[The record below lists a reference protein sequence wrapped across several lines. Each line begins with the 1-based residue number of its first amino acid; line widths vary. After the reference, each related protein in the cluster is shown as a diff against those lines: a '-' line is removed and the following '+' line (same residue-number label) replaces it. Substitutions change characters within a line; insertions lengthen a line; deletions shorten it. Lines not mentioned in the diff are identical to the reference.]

1 MIFQNFYKAQPQ
13 NMKNFVIT
21 LLALFSISS
30 VAFEEFL
37 ITDIRIVGLQ
47 RVSIG
52 SIFTAI
58 PVSVGDKMDQGKVSE
73 ITRAL
78 FSTAQFNDIQI
89 AKDGSTLIISV
100 LERPSISKIELEGN
114 KALKSEDLLKGLEGA
129 GIAEGQVYKRST
141 LNGMKSELVRQY
153 ASQGRYGAGV
163 EIETTDM
170 PRNTLDLKI
179 IIDEGKS
186 AKIKK
191 VNIIG
196 NTLFSDEELMTGFEL
211 KEGKWYSFLSNKNKY
226 SKEKLEGDIE
236 NLESFYLNRGYL
248 KFSIESSQVSVSKD
262 KKDVYIT
269 LSVSEGIQYKV
280 SDVNVIGEM
289 PIDEKIYSPI
299 VNSQKGLIYSQ
310 AQITQIEEY
319 FVNLLGNEGY
329 TFAEVTGNP
338 EINEEDNSVSLLF
351 LVQPGN
357 RTYARKILFSG
368 NYLTNDEVLR
378 REMRQFE
385 GAWASDNLIEGSK
398 VRLERLGFFKE
409 VNVETIPVP
418 GTEDQVDIEFTVEEE
433 STSSVGGSI
442 GYSDFGMNLG
452 LNLSD
457 NNYLGTGNRFIF
469 GINKSIYQESYNIS
483 FFDPYFTMD
492 GVSRGYSIYFRETDY
507 GEYNVANYL
516 TNSQGLGVQFGYPIS
531 DTQRIGLNLNFD
543 NTDIDPGSLPSREI
557 ADFLESEG
565 TVFDVL
571 KAQAVWSRITLN
583 RGMFPTYG
591 ASTDVML
598 QATIPGSDLTYYKAN
613 IRQKFYR
620 PIGFA
625 NLVFGFDGELGYIG
639 AYGDTKKTPF
649 FENFYSGGPKSIRG
663 FESNTLGPRVT
674 PSPCYNFD
682 PATEECPLIID
693 TDFDGTPDSIAQN
706 PYLYQQRRNPI
717 GGNFLIEGS
726 LQLIFKLPIIE
737 DQRSMRSAFFLDFGN
752 VFSTDCQDYQINC
765 YDASIDELRYSVG
778 VGVTWITGFG
788 PMSFSFSQPF
798 NNGIYDK
805 TEEFQFTIGTVF

>member
-1 MIFQNFYKAQPQ
+1 MV
-13 NMKNFVIT
+13 FVSFAT
-21 LLALFSISS
+21 T
-30 VAFEEFL
+30 AFDEFL

-58 PVSVGDKMDQGKVSE
+58 PVNVGDKMNQGKVSE
-73 ITRAL
+73 ITKAL
-78 FSTAQFNDIQI
+78 FSTAQFNDIQVG
-89 AKDGSTLIISV
+89 KDGNALIISV
-100 LERPSISKIELEGN
+100 LERPSISSIELDGN
-114 KALKSEDLLKGLEGA
+114 KALKSEDLLQGLEGA

-163 EIETTDM
+163 EIETINK
-170 PRNTLDLKI
+170 PRNTIELKI

-196 NTLFSDEELMTGFEL
+196 NEIFSDSDLMEGFEL
-211 KEGKWYSFLSNKNKY
+211 QEGKWYSFLSNKDKY
-226 SKEKLEGDIE
+226 SKEKLKGDIE

-262 KKDVYIT
+262 KKDVFIT
-269 LSVSEGIQYKV
+269 LSISEGEQYTV
-280 SDVNVIGEM
+280 DQVNVIGEM
-289 PIDEKIYSPI
+289 PIDEKLYTPI
-299 VNSQKGLIYSQ
+299 LDGLKNQIYSQ
-310 AQITQIEEY
+310 AQITSIEEY
-319 FVNLLGNEGY
+319 LVNYLGNEGY

-338 EINEEDNSVSLLF
+338 EIRADDNKVSLIF

-409 VNVETIPVP
+409 VAVETIPVP

-433 STSSVGGSI
+433 STSSIGGSI

-457 NNYLGTGNRFIF
+457 NNFLGTGNRFNLA
-469 GINKSIYQESYNIS
+469 INKSVYQEAYNVS

-492 GVSRGYSIYFRETDY
+492 GVSRGYSIYYRVTDY

-516 TNSQGLGVQFGYPIS
+516 TNSMGGGVQFGYPIT
-531 DTQRIGLNLNFD
+531 DTTRIGLNLNID

-557 ADFLESEG
+557 ADFLASEG

-571 KAQAVWSRITLN
+571 KAQAVWSRMTLN

-591 ASTDVML
+591 SSTDVML
-598 QATIPGSDLTYYKAN
+598 QLTVPGSDLSYYKAD
-613 IRQKFYR
+613 IKQKFYR
-620 PIGFA
+620 PLGFA
-625 NLVFGFDGELGYIG
+625 NLVFGFNGELGYIG
-639 AYGDTKKTPF
+639 TYGDTEKTPF
-649 FENFYSGGPKSIRG
+649 FENFYSGGPRSIRG

-674 PSPCYNFD
+674 PAPCYEFD
-682 PATEECPLIID
+682 AKTGECPLIID
-693 TDFDGTPDSIAQN
+693 TDFDGIPDSIAQN
-706 PYLYQQRRNPI
+706 PYGYQQLRDPI

-726 LQLIFKLPIIE
+726 LQLIFKLPMIE
-737 DQRSMRSAFFLDFGN
+737 DQRSMRSAFFVDFGN
-752 VFSTDCQDYQINC
+752 VFSTDCQSYQINC
-765 YDASIDELRYSVG
+765 SEASFDEMKYSVG

-798 NNGIYDK
+798 NDGIYDR

>member
-1 MIFQNFYKAQPQ
+1 
-13 NMKNFVIT
+13 MKKLF
-21 LLALFSISS
+21 LCFLAFFSFA
-30 VAFEEFL
+30 VNAFDEFL

-58 PVSVGDKMDQGKVSE
+58 PVSVGDKMNEGKVSE

-89 AKDGSTLIISV
+89 GKDGNALIISV
-100 LERPSISKIELEGN
+100 AERPSISSIELEGN
-114 KALKSEDLLKGLEGA
+114 KALKSEDLLQGLEGA
-129 GIAEGQVYKRST
+129 GISEGQVYKRST
-141 LNGMKSELVRQY
+141 LNGMKSELIRQY

-163 EIETTDM
+163 EIETIDK
-170 PRNTLDLKI
+170 PRNTIELKI

-196 NTLFSDEELMTGFEL
+196 NELFSDDDLMRGFEL
-211 KEGKWYSFLSNKNKY
+211 KEGKWYSFLSNKDKY
-226 SKEKLEGDIE
+226 SKEKLKGDIE
-236 NLESFYLNRGYL
+236 NLESFYLDRGYL

-262 KKDVYIT
+262 KQDVFIT
-269 LSVSEGIQYKV
+269 LSISEGEQYK
-280 SDVNVIGEM
+280 
-289 PIDEKIYSPI
+289 IDEVNIIGDVPLDEAIYNPI
-299 VNSQKGLIYSQ
+299 LDNLKDQIYSQ
-310 AQITQIEEY
+310 AQITSIEEY
-319 FVNLLGNEGY
+319 LVNFLGNEGY

-338 EINEEDNSVSLLF
+338 DMSEEANKVSLIF

-398 VRLERLGFFKE
+398 MRLERLGFFKE

-433 STSSVGGSI
+433 STSSIGGSI

-457 NNYLGTGNRFIF
+457 NNYLGSGNRFNLA
-469 GINKSIYQESYNIS
+469 INKSVYQEAYNIS

-492 GVSRGYSIYFRETDY
+492 GVSRGYSLYYRVTDY

-516 TNSQGLGVQFGYPIS
+516 TNSMGGGVQFGYPIS
-531 DTQRIGLNLNFD
+531 DTTRIGLNLNFD

-557 ADFLESEG
+557 ADFLASEG
-565 TVFDVL
+565 TVFDVF
-571 KAQAVWSRITLN
+571 KAQAVWSKMTLN

-591 ASTDVML
+591 SSTDVML
-598 QATIPGSDLTYYKAN
+598 QVTIPGSDLTYFKTD
-613 IRQKFYR
+613 IKQKFYR
-620 PIGFA
+620 PLGFA

-639 AYGDTKKTPF
+639 TYGDTKKTPF
-649 FENFYSGGPKSIRG
+649 FENFYSGGPRSIRG

-674 PSPCYNFD
+674 PAPCYEFD
-682 PATEECPLIID
+682 AKTGECPLIID
-693 TDFDGTPDSIAQN
+693 TDFDGIPDSIAQN
-706 PYLYQQRRNPI
+706 PYGYQQVRDPI
-717 GGNFLIEGS
+717 GGNLLVEGS
-726 LQLIFKLPIIE
+726 LQLIFKLPMVE
-737 DQRSMRSAFFLDFGN
+737 DQRSMRSAFFIDFGN
-752 VFSTDCQDYQINC
+752 VFSTDCQSYQLNC
-765 YDASIDELRYSVG
+765 YEPSIDELKYSVG

-798 NNGIYDK
+798 NDGIYDR

>member
-1 MIFQNFYKAQPQ
+1 
-13 NMKNFVIT
+13 MKNIALYF
-21 LLALFSISS
+21 LAFISLS
-30 VAFEEFL
+30 ASAFEEFL
-37 ITDIRIVGLQ
+37 ITDIRIIGLQ

-58 PVSVGDKMDQGKVSE
+58 PVNVGDKMSQSKVRE
-73 ITRAL
+73 ISKAL
-78 FSTAQFNDIQI
+78 FATAQFNDIQI
-89 AKDGSTLIISV
+89 AKDGNALIISL
-100 LERPSISKIELEGN
+100 LERPSISSIELEGN

-153 ASQGRYGAGV
+153 SSQGRYGASV
-163 EIETTDM
+163 EIETEDR
-170 PRNTLDLKI
+170 PRNTLALKI

-196 NTLFSDEELMTGFEL
+196 NNLFTDEELMTEFEL
-211 KEGKWYSFLSNKNKY
+211 QEGKWYTFLSNKDKY

-236 NLESFYLNRGYL
+236 SLESFYLDRGYL
-248 KFSIESSQVSVSKD
+248 KFSIESSQVSVSKN
-262 KKDVYIT
+262 KEDVFIT
-269 LSVSEGIQYKV
+269 LSITEGEQYKIDDV
-280 SDVNVIGEM
+280 SVIGEM
-289 PIDEKIYSPI
+289 PLDEALYNPI
-299 VNSQKGLIYSQ
+299 VESQKGKIYSQ

-329 TFAEVTGNP
+329 TFAEVSGNP
-338 EINEEDNSVSLLF
+338 EINQENKTVSLLF

-357 RTYARKILFSG
+357 RTYARKIIFAG

-442 GYSDFGMNLG
+442 GYSDFGMNIG

-457 NNYLGTGNRFIF
+457 NNYLGSGNRFIF

-492 GVSRGYSIYFRETDY
+492 GVSRGYSVYFRETDY
-507 GEYNVANYL
+507 GEYNIANYL

-543 NTDIDPGSLPSREI
+543 NTDIESGSLPSREI
-557 ADFLESEG
+557 SDFLSSEG
-565 TVFDVL
+565 SVFDVL

-583 RGMFPTYG
+583 RGLFPTYG
-591 ASTDVML
+591 SSTDVML
-598 QATIPGSDLTYYKAN
+598 QATIPGSDLTYYKTN
-613 IRQKFYR
+613 LRQKFYR
-620 PIGFA
+620 PLGFS
-625 NLVFGFDGELGYIG
+625 NLVFGFDGELGYI
-639 AYGDTKKTPF
+639 APYGDTKKTPF
-649 FENFYSGGPKSIRG
+649 FENFYSGGPRSIRG

-674 PSPCYNFD
+674 PSPCYDFD
-682 PATEECPLIID
+682 PVTEECPLIVD
-693 TDFDGTPDSIAQN
+693 SDFDGTPDSIAQN
-706 PYLYQQRRNPI
+706 PYLFQQRRDPI
-717 GGNFLIEGS
+717 GGNLLIEGS
-726 LQLIFKLPIIE
+726 LQLIFKLPMIE

-752 VFSTDCQDYQINC
+752 VFSTDCQDYQVNC
-765 YDASIDELRYSVG
+765 FEPSVDELRYSLG

-798 NNGIYDK
+798 NDGIYDR

>member
-1 MIFQNFYKAQPQ
+1 MKKFIINFLIF
-13 NMKNFVIT
+13 
-21 LLALFSISS
+21 ISLS
-30 VAFEEFL
+30 VTAFEDFL
-37 ITDIRIVGLQ
+37 ITDIRIIGLQ

-58 PVSVGDKMDQGKVSE
+58 PVSVGDTMNQEKISD

-78 FSTAQFNDIQI
+78 FSTGQFNDIQI
-89 AKDGSTLIISV
+89 ARDGNALILSV
-100 LERPSISKIELEGN
+100 LERPSVALIELEGN

-129 GIAEGQVYKRST
+129 GISQGQVYKRST

-153 ASQGRYGAGV
+153 SSQGRYGAGV
-163 EIETTDM
+163 EIETTPM
-170 PRNTLDLKI
+170 PRNTINVKI
-179 IIDEGKS
+179 IIDEGES
-186 AKIKK
+186 ASIKK

-196 NTLFSDEELMTGFEL
+196 NEVFTDDDLLQGFEL
-211 KEGKWYSFLSNKNKY
+211 KEGKWYAFLSNKDKY
-226 SKEKLEGDIE
+226 SREKLEGDIE
-236 NLESFYLNRGYL
+236 NLESYYLDRGYL
-248 KFSIESSQVSVSKD
+248 KFSIESSQVSISKN
-262 KKDVYIT
+262 KEDVFIT
-269 LSVSEGIQYKV
+269 LSISEGVQYKIN
-280 SDVNVIGEM
+280 DVTVIGDMPLNEEM
-289 PIDEKIYSPI
+289 YLPIIE
-299 VNSQKGLIYSQ
+299 SQKDQIYSQ

-319 FVNLLGNEGY
+319 FINLLGNEGY

-338 EINEEDNSVSLLF
+338 EINEEDQTVSLLF
-351 LVQPGN
+351 VVQPGN
-357 RTYARKILFSG
+357 RTYARKIQFTG

-385 GAWASDNLIEGSK
+385 GAWASDNLIEASK

-409 VNVETIPVP
+409 VNVETIPVA
-418 GTEDQVDIEFTVEEE
+418 GSEDQVDIEFSVEEE

-442 GYSDFGMNLG
+442 GYSDFGMNIG

-457 NNYLGTGNRFIF
+457 NNFLGTGNRFIL
-469 GINKSIYQESYNIS
+469 GVNKSIYQESYNIS

-492 GVSRGYSIYFRETDY
+492 GVSRGYSLYFRETDY
-507 GEYNVANYL
+507 GEFNVANYL
-516 TNSQGLGVQFGYPIS
+516 TNSQGAGVQFGYPIS

-557 ADFLESEG
+557 SDFLASEG
-565 TVFDVL
+565 TIFDVL

-591 ASTDVML
+591 SSTDVML
-598 QATIPGSDLTYYKAN
+598 QATLPGSDLTYYKTN

-625 NLVFGFDGELGYIG
+625 NLVFGFTGELGYIDT
-639 AYGDTKKTPF
+639 YGDTKKTPF
-649 FENFYSGGPKSIRG
+649 FENFYSGGPRSIRG

-674 PSPCYNFD
+674 PAPCYDFN
-682 PATEECPLIID
+682 PETEECPLLID
-693 TDFDGTPDSIAQN
+693 TDLDGTPDSIGQN
-706 PYLYQQRRNPI
+706 PYVYQQARNPI
-717 GGNFLIEGS
+717 GGNFLVEGS
-726 LQLIFKLPIIE
+726 LQLIFKLPMIE

-765 YDASIDELRYSVG
+765 FEPTFDELRYSIG

-798 NNGIYDK
+798 NDGPFDK

>member
-1 MIFQNFYKAQPQ
+1 
-13 NMKNFVIT
+13 MKKIALYF
-21 LLALFSISS
+21 LAFISISTS
-30 VAFEEFL
+30 AFDEFL
-37 ITDIRIVGLQ
+37 ITDIRIIGLQ

-58 PVSVGDKMDQGKVSE
+58 PVNVGDKMSQAKVRE
-73 ITRAL
+73 ISKAL
-78 FSTAQFNDIQI
+78 FATAQFNDIQI
-89 AKDGSTLIISV
+89 AKDGNALIISLV
-100 LERPSISKIELEGN
+100 ERPSISSIELEGN

-153 ASQGRYGAGV
+153 SSQGRYGASV
-163 EIETTDM
+163 NIETEDR
-170 PRNTLDLKI
+170 PRNTLALKI

-196 NTLFSDEELMTGFEL
+196 NNLFTDEELMTGFEL
-211 KEGKWYSFLSNKNKY
+211 QEGKWYTFLSNKDKY

-236 NLESFYLNRGYL
+236 NLESFYLDRGYL
-248 KFSIESSQVSVSKD
+248 KFSIESSQVSVSKN
-262 KKDVYIT
+262 KEDVFIT
-269 LSVSEGIQYKV
+269 LSILEGEQYKIDNV
-280 SDVNVIGEM
+280 SVIGEM
-289 PIDEKIYSPI
+289 PLDETLYNPI
-299 VNSQKGLIYSQ
+299 IESQKDKIYSQ

-329 TFAEVTGNP
+329 TFAEVSGNP
-338 EINEEDNSVSLLF
+338 EINQENKTVSIIF

-357 RTYARKILFSG
+357 RTYARKILFAG

-442 GYSDFGMNLG
+442 GYSDFGMNIG

-457 NNYLGTGNRFIF
+457 NNYLGSGNRFIF

-507 GEYNVANYL
+507 GEYNIANYL

-531 DTQRIGLNLNFD
+531 DTQRIGLNVNFD
-543 NTDIDPGSLPSREI
+543 NTDIDSGSLPSREI
-557 ADFLESEG
+557 SDFLSSEG
-565 TVFDVL
+565 NVFDVL
-571 KAQAVWSRITLN
+571 KAQAVWSRVTLN

-591 ASTDVML
+591 SSTDVML
-598 QATIPGSDLTYYKAN
+598 QVTVPGSDLTYYKTN
-613 IRQKFYR
+613 LRQKFYR
-620 PIGFA
+620 PLGFS

-639 AYGDTKKTPF
+639 AYGDTEKTPF
-649 FENFYSGGPKSIRG
+649 FENFYSGGPRSIRG

-674 PSPCYNFD
+674 PSPCYDFD
-682 PATEECPLIID
+682 PVTEECPLIVD
-693 TDFDGTPDSIAQN
+693 SDFDGTPDSIAQN
-706 PYLYQQRRNPI
+706 PYLYQQRRDPI
-717 GGNFLIEGS
+717 GGNLLIEGS
-726 LQLIFKLPIIE
+726 LQLIFKLPMIE

-765 YDASIDELRYSVG
+765 FEPSVDELRYSIG

-798 NNGIYDK
+798 NDGIYDR

>member
-1 MIFQNFYKAQPQ
+1 MAAS
-13 NMKNFVIT
+13 
-21 LLALFSISS
+21 LSAS
-30 VAFEEFL
+30 AFEDFL
-37 ITDIRIVGLQ
+37 ITDIRIIGLQ

-58 PVSVGDKMDQGKVSE
+58 PVSVGDTMNKEKISD

-78 FSTAQFNDIQI
+78 FSTGQFNDIQI
-89 AKDGSTLIISV
+89 AKDGNALILSV
-100 LERPSISKIELEGN
+100 LERPSVALIELEGN

-129 GIAEGQVYKRST
+129 GISQGQVYKRST

-153 ASQGRYGAGV
+153 SSQGRYGAGV
-163 EIETTDM
+163 EVETTAM
-170 PRNTLDLKI
+170 PRNTINLKI
-179 IIDEGKS
+179 IIDEGES
-186 AKIKK
+186 ASIKK

-196 NTLFSDEELMTGFEL
+196 NEIFSDDDLKQGFEL
-211 KEGKWYSFLSNKNKY
+211 KEGKWYAFLSNNDKY
-226 SKEKLEGDIE
+226 SREKLEGDIE
-236 NLESFYLNRGYL
+236 NLESYYLDRGYL
-248 KFSIESSQVSVSKD
+248 KFSIESSQVSISKN
-262 KKDVYIT
+262 KEDVFIT
-269 LSVSEGIQYKV
+269 LSLSEGVQYKIN
-280 SDVNVIGEM
+280 DVNVIGDM
-289 PIDEKIYSPI
+289 PLNEDMYLPI
-299 VNSQKGLIYSQ
+299 MESQKDQIYSQ

-319 FVNLLGNEGY
+319 LVNLLGNEGY

-338 EINEEDNSVSLLF
+338 EINEDDQTVALLF
-351 LVQPGN
+351 VVQPGN
-357 RTYARKILFSG
+357 RTYARKIQFIG

-385 GAWASDNLIEGSK
+385 GAWASDNLIEASK

-409 VNVETIPVP
+409 VAVETIPVA
-418 GTEDQVDIEFTVEEE
+418 GSEDQVGIEFSVEEE

-457 NNYLGTGNRFIF
+457 NNFLGSGNRFIL
-469 GINKSIYQESYNIS
+469 GVNKSIYQESYNVS

-492 GVSRGYSIYFRETDY
+492 GVSRGYSLYFRETDY
-507 GEYNVANYL
+507 GEFNVANYL

-531 DTQRIGLNLNFD
+531 DTQRIGLNFNFD

-557 ADFLESEG
+557 SDFLASEG
-565 TVFDVL
+565 TIFDVL

-591 ASTDVML
+591 SSTDVML
-598 QATIPGSDLTYYKAN
+598 QATIPGSDLTYYKTN

-625 NLVFGFDGELGYIG
+625 NLVFGFTGELGYIDT
-639 AYGDTKKTPF
+639 YGDTKKTPF
-649 FENFYSGGPKSIRG
+649 FENFYSGGPRSIRG

-674 PSPCYNFD
+674 PSPCYNFN
-682 PATEECPLIID
+682 PETEECPLLID
-693 TDFDGTPDSIAQN
+693 SDFDGTPDTIGQN
-706 PYLYQQRRNPI
+706 PYLYQQARDPI
-717 GGNFLIEGS
+717 GGNFLVEGS
-726 LQLIFKLPIIE
+726 LQIIFKLPIIE

-765 YDASIDELRYSVG
+765 YEPSVDELRYSIG

-798 NNGIYDK
+798 NDGPFDK

>member
-1 MIFQNFYKAQPQ
+1 
-13 NMKNFVIT
+13 MKKIALYF
-21 LLALFSISS
+21 LAFISLS
-30 VAFEEFL
+30 TSAFDEFL
-37 ITDIRIVGLQ
+37 ITDIRIIGLQ

-58 PVSVGDKMDQGKVSE
+58 PVSVGDKMSQAKVRE
-73 ITRAL
+73 ISKAL
-78 FSTAQFNDIQI
+78 FATAQFNDIQI
-89 AKDGSTLIISV
+89 AKDGNALIISL
-100 LERPSISKIELEGN
+100 LERPSISSIELEGN

-153 ASQGRYGAGV
+153 SSQGRYGASV
-163 EIETTDM
+163 NIETEDR
-170 PRNTLDLKI
+170 PRNTLALKI

-196 NTLFSDEELMTGFEL
+196 NKLFTDEELMTGFEL
-211 KEGKWYSFLSNKNKY
+211 QEGKWYAFLSNKDKY

-236 NLESFYLNRGYL
+236 NLESFYLDRGYL
-248 KFSIESSQVSVSKD
+248 KFSIESSQVSVSKN
-262 KKDVYIT
+262 KEDVFIT
-269 LSVSEGIQYKV
+269 LSISEGEQYKIDDV
-280 SDVNVIGEM
+280 SVIGDM
-289 PIDEKIYSPI
+289 PLDEALYNPI
-299 VNSQKGLIYSQ
+299 VNSQKNKIYSQ

-329 TFAEVTGNP
+329 TFAEVSGNP
-338 EINEEDNSVSLLF
+338 EINQENKTVSLLF

-433 STSSVGGSI
+433 STSSIGGSI
-442 GYSDFGMNLG
+442 GYSDFGMNIG

-457 NNYLGTGNRFIF
+457 NNYLGSGNRFIF
-469 GINKSIYQESYNIS
+469 GINKSIYQESYNVS

-507 GEYNVANYL
+507 GEYNIANYL

-531 DTQRIGLNLNFD
+531 DTQRIGLNVNFD
-543 NTDIDPGSLPSREI
+543 NTDIDSGSLPSREI
-557 ADFLESEG
+557 SDFLSSEG
-565 TVFDVL
+565 NVFDVL
-571 KAQAVWSRITLN
+571 KAQAVWSRVTLN

-591 ASTDVML
+591 SSTDVML
-598 QATIPGSDLTYYKAN
+598 QVTVPGSDLTYYKTN
-613 IRQKFYR
+613 LRQKFYR
-620 PIGFA
+620 PLGFS

-639 AYGDTKKTPF
+639 AYGDTEKTPF
-649 FENFYSGGPKSIRG
+649 FENFYSGGPRSIRG

-674 PSPCYNFD
+674 PSPCYDFD
-682 PATEECPLIID
+682 PVTEECPLIVD
-693 TDFDGTPDSIAQN
+693 SDFDGIPDSIAQN
-706 PYLYQQRRNPI
+706 PYLYQQRRDPI
-717 GGNFLIEGS
+717 GGNLLIEGS
-726 LQLIFKLPIIE
+726 LQLIFKLPMIE

-765 YDASIDELRYSVG
+765 FEPSVDELRYSIG

-798 NNGIYDK
+798 NDGIYDR

>member
-1 MIFQNFYKAQPQ
+1 
-13 NMKNFVIT
+13 MKKIALYT
-21 LLALFSISS
+21 LAFISIYTS
-30 VAFEEFL
+30 AFDEFL
-37 ITDIRIVGLQ
+37 ITDIRIIGLQ

-58 PVSVGDKMDQGKVSE
+58 PVSVGDKMSQAKVRE
-73 ITRAL
+73 ISKAL
-78 FSTAQFNDIQI
+78 FATAQFNDIQI
-89 AKDGSTLIISV
+89 AKDGNALIISL
-100 LERPSISKIELEGN
+100 LERPSISSIELEGN

-153 ASQGRYGAGV
+153 SSQGRYGASV
-163 EIETTDM
+163 NIETEDR
-170 PRNTLDLKI
+170 PRNTLALKI

-196 NTLFSDEELMTGFEL
+196 NNLFTDEELMTGFEL
-211 KEGKWYSFLSNKNKY
+211 QEGKWYAFLSNKDKY

-236 NLESFYLNRGYL
+236 NLESFYLDRGYL
-248 KFSIESSQVSVSKD
+248 KFSIESSQVSVSKN
-262 KKDVYIT
+262 KEDVFIT
-269 LSVSEGIQYKV
+269 LSISEGDQYKIDDV
-280 SDVNVIGEM
+280 SVIGEM
-289 PIDEKIYSPI
+289 PLDEALYNPI
-299 VNSQKGLIYSQ
+299 VESQKNKIYSQ

-329 TFAEVTGNP
+329 TFAEVSGNP
-338 EINEEDNSVSLLF
+338 EIDQENKTVSLLF
-351 LVQPGN
+351 LIQPGN
-357 RTYARKILFSG
+357 RTYARKILFAG

-442 GYSDFGMNLG
+442 GYSDFGMNIG

-457 NNYLGTGNRFIF
+457 NNYLGSGNRFIF

-507 GEYNVANYL
+507 GEYNIANYL

-531 DTQRIGLNLNFD
+531 DTQRIGLNINFD
-543 NTDIDPGSLPSREI
+543 NTDIDSGSLPSREI
-557 ADFLESEG
+557 SDFLSSEG
-565 TVFDVL
+565 NVFDVL
-571 KAQAVWSRITLN
+571 KAQAVWSRVTLN

-591 ASTDVML
+591 SSTDLML
-598 QATIPGSDLTYYKAN
+598 QATIPGSDLTYFKTN
-613 IRQKFYR
+613 LRQKFYR
-620 PIGFA
+620 PLGFS

-639 AYGDTKKTPF
+639 AYGDTEKTPF
-649 FENFYSGGPKSIRG
+649 FENFYSGGPRSIRG

-682 PATEECPLIID
+682 PVTEECPLIVD
-693 TDFDGTPDSIAQN
+693 SDFDGTPDSIAQN
-706 PYLYQQRRNPI
+706 PYLYQQRRDPI
-717 GGNFLIEGS
+717 GGNLLIEGS
-726 LQLIFKLPIIE
+726 LQLIFKLPMIE

-765 YDASIDELRYSVG
+765 FEPSVDELRYSIG

-798 NNGIYDK
+798 NDGIFDR

>member
-1 MIFQNFYKAQPQ
+1 MS
-13 NMKNFVIT
+13 
-21 LLALFSISS
+21 FSAS
-30 VAFEEFL
+30 AFEEFL
-37 ITDIRIVGLQ
+37 ITDIRIIGLQ

-58 PVSVGDKMDQGKVSE
+58 PVSVGDKMSQAKVRE
-73 ITRAL
+73 ISKAL
-78 FSTAQFNDIQI
+78 FATAQFNDIQI
-89 AKDGSTLIISV
+89 AKDGNALIISL
-100 LERPSISKIELEGN
+100 LERPSISSIELEGN

-153 ASQGRYGAGV
+153 SSQGRYGASV
-163 EIETTDM
+163 NIETEDR
-170 PRNTLDLKI
+170 PRNTLALKI

-196 NTLFSDEELMTGFEL
+196 NNLYTDEELMTGFEL
-211 KEGKWYSFLSNKNKY
+211 KEGKWYTFLSNKDKY

-236 NLESFYLNRGYL
+236 NLESFYLDRGYL
-248 KFSIESSQVSVSKD
+248 KFSIESSQVSVSKN
-262 KKDVYIT
+262 KEDVFIT
-269 LSVSEGIQYKV
+269 LSISEGEQYKIDDV
-280 SDVNVIGEM
+280 SVIGDM
-289 PIDEKIYSPI
+289 PLDEAIYNPI
-299 VNSQKGLIYSQ
+299 VQSQRDKIYSQ

-329 TFAEVTGNP
+329 TFAEVSGNP
-338 EINEEDNSVSLLF
+338 EINQENKTVSLLF

-357 RTYARKILFSG
+357 RTYARKILFAG

-442 GYSDFGMNLG
+442 GYSDFGMNIG

-457 NNYLGTGNRFIF
+457 NNYLGSGNRFVF
-469 GINKSIYQESYNIS
+469 GINKSIYQESYNVS

-507 GEYNVANYL
+507 GEYNIANYL

-531 DTQRIGLNLNFD
+531 DTQRIGLNINFD
-543 NTDIDPGSLPSREI
+543 NTDIDSGSLPSREI
-557 ADFLESEG
+557 ADFLSSEG

-571 KAQAVWSRITLN
+571 KAQAVWTRVTLN

-591 ASTDVML
+591 SSTDIML
-598 QATIPGSDLTYYKAN
+598 QATIPGSDLTYYKTN
-613 IRQKFYR
+613 FRQKFYR
-620 PIGFA
+620 PLGFY
-625 NLVFGFDGELGYIG
+625 NLVFGFNGELGYIG
-639 AYGDTKKTPF
+639 AYGDTEKTPF
-649 FENFYSGGPKSIRG
+649 FENFYSGGPRSIRG

-682 PATEECPLIID
+682 PVTEECPLIID
-693 TDFDGTPDSIAQN
+693 SDLDGTPDSIAQN
-706 PYLYQQRRNPI
+706 PYLYQQRRDPI
-717 GGNFLIEGS
+717 GGNLLIEGS
-726 LQLIFKLPIIE
+726 LQLIFKLPMIE

-765 YDASIDELRYSVG
+765 FEPSTDELRYSVG
-778 VGVTWITGFG
+778 LGVTWITGFG

-798 NNGIYDK
+798 NDGIYDR

>member
-1 MIFQNFYKAQPQ
+1 
-13 NMKNFVIT
+13 MKK
-21 LLALFSISS
+21 LLLCFIALFSFAVS
-30 VAFEEFL
+30 AFDEFL

-58 PVSVGDKMDQGKVSE
+58 PVSVGDKMNEGKVSE

-89 AKDGSTLIISV
+89 GKDGNALIISV
-100 LERPSISKIELEGN
+100 AERPSISSIELEGN

-129 GIAEGQVYKRST
+129 GISEGQVYKRST

-163 EIETTDM
+163 DIETIDK
-170 PRNTLDLKI
+170 PRNTIELKI
-179 IIDEGKS
+179 IIDEGES

-196 NTLFSDEELMTGFEL
+196 NKLFSDSDLMAGFEL

-236 NLESFYLNRGYL
+236 NLESFYLDRGYL

-262 KKDVYIT
+262 TKDVFIT
-269 LSVSEGIQYKV
+269 LSVSEGEQYK
-280 SDVNVIGEM
+280 
-289 PIDEKIYSPI
+289 IDEVTIIGDVPLDEELYSPI
-299 VNSQKGLIYSQ
+299 LESLNDQIYSQ
-310 AQITQIEEY
+310 AQITSIEEY
-319 FVNLLGNEGY
+319 FVNFLGNEGY

-338 EINEEDNSVSLLF
+338 DISQEANKVSLIF

-398 VRLERLGFFKE
+398 VRLERLGFFKGVE
-409 VNVETIPVP
+409 VETIPVP

-433 STSSVGGSI
+433 STSSIGGSI

-452 LNLSD
+452 LNLTD
-457 NNYLGTGNRFIF
+457 NNFLGTGNRFNLA
-469 GINKSIYQESYNIS
+469 INKSVYQEAYNIS

-492 GVSRGYSIYFRETDY
+492 GVSRGYSVYYRVTDY

-516 TNSQGLGVQFGYPIS
+516 TNSMGGGVQFGYPIS
-531 DTQRIGLNLNFD
+531 DITRIGLNLNFD

-557 ADFLESEG
+557 ADFLASEG
-565 TVFDVL
+565 TVFDVF
-571 KAQAVWSRITLN
+571 KAQAVWSRVTLN

-591 ASTDVML
+591 SSTDVLL
-598 QATIPGSDLTYYKAN
+598 QVTIPGSDLTYFKTD
-613 IRQKFYR
+613 IKQKFYR
-620 PIGFA
+620 PLGFA

-639 AYGDTKKTPF
+639 TYVDTNKTPF
-649 FENFYSGGPKSIRG
+649 FENFYSGGPRSIRG

-674 PSPCYNFD
+674 PAPCYEFD
-682 PATEECPLIID
+682 AETGECPLIID
-693 TDFDGTPDSIAQN
+693 TDLDGIPDSIAQN
-706 PYLYQQRRNPI
+706 PYAYQQLRDPI
-717 GGNFLIEGS
+717 GGNFLVEGS
-726 LQLIFKLPIIE
+726 LQLIFKLPMIE
-737 DQRSMRSAFFLDFGN
+737 DQRSMRSAFFVDFGN
-752 VFSTDCQDYQINC
+752 VFSTDCQAYQLNC
-765 YDASIDELRYSVG
+765 YEASIDELKYSVG

-798 NNGIYDK
+798 NDGIYDR

>member
-1 MIFQNFYKAQPQ
+1 
-13 NMKNFVIT
+13 MKKLILLCMVFVSFAT
-21 LLALFSISS
+21 T
-30 VAFEEFL
+30 AFDEFL

-58 PVSVGDKMDQGKVSE
+58 PVNVGDKMNQGKVSE
-73 ITRAL
+73 ITKAL
-78 FSTAQFNDIQI
+78 FSTAQFNDIQVG
-89 AKDGSTLIISV
+89 KDGNALIISV
-100 LERPSISKIELEGN
+100 LERPSISSIELDGN
-114 KALKSEDLLKGLEGA
+114 KALKSEDLLQGLEGA

-163 EIETTDM
+163 EIETINK
-170 PRNTLDLKI
+170 PRNTIELKI

-196 NTLFSDEELMTGFEL
+196 NEIFSDSDLMEGFEL
-211 KEGKWYSFLSNKNKY
+211 QEGKWYSFLSNKDKY
-226 SKEKLEGDIE
+226 SKEKLKGDIE

-262 KKDVYIT
+262 KKDVFIT
-269 LSVSEGIQYKV
+269 LSISEGEQYTV
-280 SDVNVIGEM
+280 DQVNVIGEM
-289 PIDEKIYSPI
+289 PIDEKLYTPI
-299 VNSQKGLIYSQ
+299 LDGLKNQIYSQ
-310 AQITQIEEY
+310 AQITSIEEY
-319 FVNLLGNEGY
+319 LVNYLGNEGY

-338 EINEEDNSVSLLF
+338 EIRADDNKVSLIF

-409 VNVETIPVP
+409 VAVETIPVP

-433 STSSVGGSI
+433 STSSIGGSI

-457 NNYLGTGNRFIF
+457 NNFLGTGNRFNLA
-469 GINKSIYQESYNIS
+469 INKSVYQEAYNVS

-492 GVSRGYSIYFRETDY
+492 GVSRGYSIYYRVTDY

-516 TNSQGLGVQFGYPIS
+516 TNSMGGGVQFGYPIT
-531 DTQRIGLNLNFD
+531 DTTRIGLNLNID

-557 ADFLESEG
+557 ADFLASEG

-571 KAQAVWSRITLN
+571 KAQAVWSRMTLN

-591 ASTDVML
+591 SSTDVML
-598 QATIPGSDLTYYKAN
+598 QLTIPGSDLSYYKADFK
-613 IRQKFYR
+613 QKFYR
-620 PIGFA
+620 PLGFA
-625 NLVFGFDGELGYIG
+625 NLVFGFNGELGYIG
-639 AYGDTKKTPF
+639 TYGDTEKTPF
-649 FENFYSGGPKSIRG
+649 FENFYSGGPRSIRG

-674 PSPCYNFD
+674 PAPCYEFD
-682 PATEECPLIID
+682 AKTGECPLIID
-693 TDFDGTPDSIAQN
+693 TDFDGIPDSIAQN
-706 PYLYQQRRNPI
+706 PYGYQQLRDPI

-726 LQLIFKLPIIE
+726 LQLIFKLPMIE
-737 DQRSMRSAFFLDFGN
+737 DQRSMRSAFFVDFGN
-752 VFSTDCQDYQINC
+752 VFSTDCQSYQINC
-765 YDASIDELRYSVG
+765 YEASFDEMKYSVG

-798 NNGIYDK
+798 NDGIYDR

>member
-1 MIFQNFYKAQPQ
+1 
-13 NMKNFVIT
+13 MKKIALYT
-21 LLALFSISS
+21 LAFISLYTS
-30 VAFEEFL
+30 AFDEFL
-37 ITDIRIVGLQ
+37 ITDIRIIGLQ

-58 PVSVGDKMDQGKVSE
+58 PVSVGDKMSQAKVRE
-73 ITRAL
+73 ISKAL
-78 FSTAQFNDIQI
+78 FATAQFNDIQI
-89 AKDGSTLIISV
+89 AKDGNALIISL
-100 LERPSISKIELEGN
+100 LERPSISSIELEGN

-153 ASQGRYGAGV
+153 SSQGRYGASV
-163 EIETTDM
+163 NIETEDR
-170 PRNTLDLKI
+170 PRNTLALKI

-196 NTLFSDEELMTGFEL
+196 NNLFTDEELMTGFEL
-211 KEGKWYSFLSNKNKY
+211 QEGKWYAFLSNKDKY

-236 NLESFYLNRGYL
+236 NLESFYLDRGYL
-248 KFSIESSQVSVSKD
+248 KFSIESSQVSVSKN
-262 KKDVYIT
+262 KEDVFIT
-269 LSVSEGIQYKV
+269 LSISEGDQYKIDDV
-280 SDVNVIGEM
+280 SVIGEM
-289 PIDEKIYSPI
+289 PLDEAIYNPI
-299 VNSQKGLIYSQ
+299 VESQKNKIYSQ

-329 TFAEVTGNP
+329 TFAEVSGNP
-338 EINEEDNSVSLLF
+338 EINQENKTVSLLF

-357 RTYARKILFSG
+357 RTYARKILFAG

-442 GYSDFGMNLG
+442 GYSDFGMNIG

-457 NNYLGTGNRFIF
+457 NNYLGSGNRFIF

-507 GEYNVANYL
+507 GEYNIANYL

-531 DTQRIGLNLNFD
+531 DTQRIGLNVNFD
-543 NTDIDPGSLPSREI
+543 NTDIDSGSLPSREI
-557 ADFLESEG
+557 SDFLSSEG
-565 TVFDVL
+565 NVFDVL
-571 KAQAVWSRITLN
+571 KAQAVWSRVTLN

-591 ASTDVML
+591 SSTDVML
-598 QATIPGSDLTYYKAN
+598 QVTVPGSDLTYYKTN
-613 IRQKFYR
+613 LRQKFYR
-620 PIGFA
+620 PLGFS

-639 AYGDTKKTPF
+639 AYGDTEKTPF
-649 FENFYSGGPKSIRG
+649 FENFYSGGPRSIRG

-674 PSPCYNFD
+674 PSPCYDFD
-682 PATEECPLIID
+682 PVTEECPLIVD
-693 TDFDGTPDSIAQN
+693 SDFDGTPDSIAQN
-706 PYLYQQRRNPI
+706 PYLYQQRRDPI
-717 GGNFLIEGS
+717 GGNLLIEGS
-726 LQLIFKLPIIE
+726 LQLIFKLPMIE

-765 YDASIDELRYSVG
+765 FEPSVDELRYSIG

-798 NNGIYDK
+798 NDGIYDR

>member
-1 MIFQNFYKAQPQ
+1 MKKIFLFC
-13 NMKNFVIT
+13 
-21 LLALFSISS
+21 LAFLSFMA
-30 VAFEEFL
+30 VAFDEFI
-37 ITDIRIVGLQ
+37 ITDIKIVGLQ

-58 PVSVGDKMDQGKVSE
+58 PVSVGDKMNQGKVSE
-73 ITRAL
+73 ITKAL
-78 FSTAQFNDIQI
+78 FSTAQFNDIQVG
-89 AKDGSTLIISV
+89 KDGNALLISV
-100 LERPSISKIELEGN
+100 LERPSISAIELDGN

-129 GIAEGQVYKRST
+129 GIAEGEVYKRST

-163 EIETTDM
+163 EIETINK
-170 PRNTLDLKI
+170 PRNTIELKI

-196 NTLFSDEELMTGFEL
+196 NEVFSDSDLMAGFEL
-211 KEGKWYSFLSNKNKY
+211 QEGKWYSFLSNKDKY
-226 SKEKLEGDIE
+226 SKEKLKGDIE
-236 NLESFYLNRGYL
+236 NLESFYLDRGYL

-262 KKDVYIT
+262 KKDVFIT
-269 LSVSEGIQYKV
+269 LSISEGVQYTI
-280 SDVNVIGEM
+280 DAVNIIGEM
-289 PIDEKIYSPI
+289 PIEEKMYTPI
-299 VNSQKGLIYSQ
+299 LDGLKDQIYSQ
-310 AQITQIEEY
+310 AQITSIEEY
-319 FVNLLGNEGY
+319 LVNYLGNEGY

-338 EINEEDNSVSLLF
+338 EINVEENTVSLIF

-409 VNVETIPVP
+409 VSVETIPVP

-433 STSSVGGSI
+433 STSSIGGSI

-457 NNYLGTGNRFIF
+457 NNFLGTGNRFNLA
-469 GINKSIYQESYNIS
+469 INKSVYQEAYNIS

-492 GVSRGYSIYFRETDY
+492 GVSRGYSVYYRVTDY

-516 TNSQGLGVQFGYPIS
+516 TNSMGGGVQFGYPIS
-531 DTQRIGLNLNFD
+531 DTTRIGLNLNID

-557 ADFLESEG
+557 ADFLASEG

-571 KAQAVWSRITLN
+571 KAQAVWSRMTLN

-591 ASTDVML
+591 SSTDVML
-598 QATIPGSDLTYYKAN
+598 QVTIPGSDLSYFKVDLK
-613 IRQKFYR
+613 QKFYR
-620 PIGFA
+620 PLGFA
-625 NLVFGFDGELGYIG
+625 NLVFGFNGELGYIG
-639 AYGDTKKTPF
+639 TYGDTEKTPF
-649 FENFYSGGPKSIRG
+649 FENFYSGGPRSIRG

-674 PSPCYNFD
+674 PAPCYEFN
-682 PATEECPLIID
+682 AKTGECPLIID
-693 TDFDGTPDSIAQN
+693 TDFDGTPDAIAQN
-706 PYLYQQRRNPI
+706 PYGYQQLRDPI
-717 GGNFLIEGS
+717 GGNFLVEGS
-726 LQLIFKLPIIE
+726 MQMIFKLPMIE
-737 DQRSMRSAFFLDFGN
+737 DQRSMRSAFFFDFGN
-752 VFSTDCQDYQINC
+752 VFSTDCQPYQINC
-765 YDASIDELRYSVG
+765 YEASFDEMKYSVG

-798 NNGIYDK
+798 NDGIYDR

>member
-1 MIFQNFYKAQPQ
+1 
-13 NMKNFVIT
+13 MKKIALYT
-21 LLALFSISS
+21 LAFISLYTS
-30 VAFEEFL
+30 AFDEFL
-37 ITDIRIVGLQ
+37 ITDIRIIGLQ

-58 PVSVGDKMDQGKVSE
+58 PVSVGDKMSQAKVRE
-73 ITRAL
+73 ISKAL
-78 FSTAQFNDIQI
+78 FATAQFNDIQI
-89 AKDGSTLIISV
+89 AKDGNALIISL
-100 LERPSISKIELEGN
+100 LERPSISSIELEGN

-153 ASQGRYGAGV
+153 SSQGRYGANV
-163 EIETTDM
+163 NIETEDR
-170 PRNTLDLKI
+170 PRNTLALKI

-196 NTLFSDEELMTGFEL
+196 NNLFTDEELMTGFEL
-211 KEGKWYSFLSNKNKY
+211 QEGKWYAFLSNKDKY

-236 NLESFYLNRGYL
+236 NLESFYLDRGYL
-248 KFSIESSQVSVSKD
+248 KFSIESSQVSVSKN
-262 KKDVYIT
+262 KEDVFIT
-269 LSVSEGIQYKV
+269 LSISEGDQYKIDDV
-280 SDVNVIGEM
+280 SVIGEM
-289 PIDEKIYSPI
+289 PLDEAIYNPI
-299 VNSQKGLIYSQ
+299 VESQKNKIYSQ

-329 TFAEVTGNP
+329 TFAEVSGNP
-338 EINEEDNSVSLLF
+338 EIDQENKTVSLLF

-357 RTYARKILFSG
+357 RTYARKILFAG

-442 GYSDFGMNLG
+442 GYSDFGMNIG

-457 NNYLGTGNRFIF
+457 NNYLGSGNRFIF

-507 GEYNVANYL
+507 GEYNIANYL

-531 DTQRIGLNLNFD
+531 DTQRIGLNVNFD
-543 NTDIDPGSLPSREI
+543 NTDIDSGSLPSREI
-557 ADFLESEG
+557 SDFLSSEG
-565 TVFDVL
+565 NVFDVL
-571 KAQAVWSRITLN
+571 KAQAVWSRVTLN

-591 ASTDVML
+591 SSTDVML
-598 QATIPGSDLTYYKAN
+598 QVTVPGSDLTYYKTN
-613 IRQKFYR
+613 LRQKFYR
-620 PIGFA
+620 PLGFS

-639 AYGDTKKTPF
+639 AYGDTEKTPF
-649 FENFYSGGPKSIRG
+649 FENFYSGGPRSIRG

-674 PSPCYNFD
+674 PSPCYDFD
-682 PATEECPLIID
+682 PVTEECPLIVD
-693 TDFDGTPDSIAQN
+693 SDFDGTPDSIAQN
-706 PYLYQQRRNPI
+706 PYLYQQRRDPI
-717 GGNFLIEGS
+717 GGNLLIEGS
-726 LQLIFKLPIIE
+726 LQLIFKLPMIE

-765 YDASIDELRYSVG
+765 FEPSVDELRYSIG

-798 NNGIYDK
+798 NDGIYDR

>member
-1 MIFQNFYKAQPQ
+1 
-13 NMKNFVIT
+13 MKKLF
-21 LLALFSISS
+21 LCFLAFFSFA
-30 VAFEEFL
+30 VNAFDEFL

-58 PVSVGDKMDQGKVSE
+58 PVSVGDKMNEGKVSE
-73 ITRAL
+73 ITKAL

-89 AKDGSTLIISV
+89 GKDGNALIISV
-100 LERPSISKIELEGN
+100 AERPSISSIELEGN
-114 KALKSEDLLKGLEGA
+114 KALKSEDLLQGLEGA
-129 GIAEGQVYKRST
+129 GISEGQVYKRST
-141 LNGMKSELVRQY
+141 LNGMKSELIRQY

-163 EIETTDM
+163 EIETIDK
-170 PRNTLDLKI
+170 PRNTIELKI

-196 NTLFSDEELMTGFEL
+196 NELFSDDDLMRGFEL
-211 KEGKWYSFLSNKNKY
+211 KEGKWYSFLSNKDKY
-226 SKEKLEGDIE
+226 SKEKLKGDIE
-236 NLESFYLNRGYL
+236 NLESFYLDRGYL

-262 KKDVYIT
+262 KQDVFIT
-269 LSVSEGIQYKV
+269 LSISEGEQYKIDEV
-280 SDVNVIGEM
+280 SVIGDVPLDEGIYN
-289 PIDEKIYSPI
+289 PILDSLKD
-299 VNSQKGLIYSQ
+299 QIYSQ
-310 AQITQIEEY
+310 AQITSIEEY
-319 FVNLLGNEGY
+319 LVNFLGNEGY

-338 EINEEDNSVSLLF
+338 DMSEEANKVSLIF

-398 VRLERLGFFKE
+398 LRLERLGFFKE

-433 STSSVGGSI
+433 STSSIGGSI

-457 NNYLGTGNRFIF
+457 NNYLGSGNRFNLA
-469 GINKSIYQESYNIS
+469 INKSVYQEAYNIS

-492 GVSRGYSIYFRETDY
+492 GVSRGYSLYYRVTDY

-516 TNSQGLGVQFGYPIS
+516 TNSMGGGVQFGYPIS
-531 DTQRIGLNLNFD
+531 DTTRIGLNLNFD

-557 ADFLESEG
+557 ADFLASEG
-565 TVFDVL
+565 TVFDVF
-571 KAQAVWSRITLN
+571 KAQAVWSKMTLN

-591 ASTDVML
+591 SSTDVML
-598 QATIPGSDLTYYKAN
+598 QVTIPGSDLTYFKTD
-613 IRQKFYR
+613 IKQKFYR
-620 PIGFA
+620 PLGFA

-639 AYGDTKKTPF
+639 TYGDTEKTPF
-649 FENFYSGGPKSIRG
+649 FENFYSGGPRSIRG

-674 PSPCYNFD
+674 PAPC
-682 PATEECPLIID
+682 
-693 TDFDGTPDSIAQN
+693 
-706 PYLYQQRRNPI
+706 
-717 GGNFLIEGS
+717 
-726 LQLIFKLPIIE
+726 
-737 DQRSMRSAFFLDFGN
+737 
-752 VFSTDCQDYQINC
+752 
-765 YDASIDELRYSVG
+765 
-778 VGVTWITGFG
+778 
-788 PMSFSFSQPF
+788 
-798 NNGIYDK
+798 
-805 TEEFQFTIGTVF
+805 

>member
-1 MIFQNFYKAQPQ
+1 MA
-13 NMKNFVIT
+13 FVSFAT
-21 LLALFSISS
+21 T
-30 VAFEEFL
+30 AFDEFL

-58 PVSVGDKMDQGKVSE
+58 PVNVGDKMNQGKVSE
-73 ITRAL
+73 ITKAL
-78 FSTAQFNDIQI
+78 FSTAQFNDIQVG
-89 AKDGSTLIISV
+89 KDGNALIISV
-100 LERPSISKIELEGN
+100 LERPSISSIELDGN
-114 KALKSEDLLKGLEGA
+114 KALKSEDLLQGLEGA

-163 EIETTDM
+163 EIETINK
-170 PRNTLDLKI
+170 PRNTIELKI

-196 NTLFSDEELMTGFEL
+196 NEIFSDSDLMEGFEL
-211 KEGKWYSFLSNKNKY
+211 QEGKWYSFLSNKDKY
-226 SKEKLEGDIE
+226 SKEKLKGDIE

-262 KKDVYIT
+262 KKDVFIT
-269 LSVSEGIQYKV
+269 LSISEGEQYTV
-280 SDVNVIGEM
+280 DQVNVIGEM
-289 PIDEKIYSPI
+289 PIDEKLYTPI
-299 VNSQKGLIYSQ
+299 LDGLKNQIYSQ
-310 AQITQIEEY
+310 AQITSIEEY
-319 FVNLLGNEGY
+319 LVNYLGNEGY

-338 EINEEDNSVSLLF
+338 EIRADDNKVSLIF

-409 VNVETIPVP
+409 VAVETIPVP

-433 STSSVGGSI
+433 STSSIGGSI

-457 NNYLGTGNRFIF
+457 NNFLGTGNRFNLA
-469 GINKSIYQESYNIS
+469 INKSVYQEAYNVS

-492 GVSRGYSIYFRETDY
+492 GVSRGYSIYYRVTDY

-516 TNSQGLGVQFGYPIS
+516 TNSMGGGVQFGYPIT
-531 DTQRIGLNLNFD
+531 DTTRIGLNLNID

-557 ADFLESEG
+557 ADFLASEG

-571 KAQAVWSRITLN
+571 KAQAVWSRMTLN

-591 ASTDVML
+591 SSTDVML
-598 QATIPGSDLTYYKAN
+598 QLTVPGSDLSYYKADFK
-613 IRQKFYR
+613 QKFYR
-620 PIGFA
+620 PLGFA
-625 NLVFGFDGELGYIG
+625 NLVFGFNGELGYIG
-639 AYGDTKKTPF
+639 TYGDTEKTPF
-649 FENFYSGGPKSIRG
+649 FENFYSGGPRSIRG

-674 PSPCYNFD
+674 PAPCYEFD
-682 PATEECPLIID
+682 AKTGECPLIID
-693 TDFDGTPDSIAQN
+693 TDFDGIPDSIAQN
-706 PYLYQQRRNPI
+706 PYGYQQLRDPI

-726 LQLIFKLPIIE
+726 LQLIFKLPMIE
-737 DQRSMRSAFFLDFGN
+737 DQRSMRSAFFVDFGN
-752 VFSTDCQDYQINC
+752 VFSTDCQSYQINC
-765 YDASIDELRYSVG
+765 YEASFDEMKYSVG

-798 NNGIYDK
+798 NDGIYDR

>member
-1 MIFQNFYKAQPQ
+1 MRKFFIYIL
-13 NMKNFVIT
+13 V
-21 LLALFSISS
+21 LFSFSAS
-30 VAFEEFL
+30 AFDEFL

-58 PVSVGDKMDQGKVSE
+58 PVSVGDKMNQSKVSE
-73 ITRAL
+73 ISRAL

-89 AKDGSTLIISV
+89 GKDGNALIISV
-100 LERPSISKIELEGN
+100 VERPSISSIELEGN

-141 LNGMKSELVRQY
+141 LEGMKSELVRQY
-153 ASQGRYGAGV
+153 ASQGRYGANV
-163 EIETTDM
+163 EIETIDK
-170 PRNTLDLKI
+170 PRNTIELKI

-191 VNIIG
+191 INIIG
-196 NTLFSDEELMTGFEL
+196 NELFSDEDLMIGFEL
-211 KEGKWYSFLSNKNKY
+211 KEGKWYSFLSNKDKY

-236 NLESFYLNRGYL
+236 NLESYYLDRGYL
-248 KFSIESSQVSVSKD
+248 KFSLESSQVSVSKD
-262 KKDVYIT
+262 KKDVFIT
-269 LSVSEGIQYKV
+269 LSISEGEQY
-280 SDVNVIGEM
+280 SINEINVIGKM
-289 PIDEKIYSPI
+289 PLDEAIYTPI
-299 VNSQKGLIYSQ
+299 VESLKDQIYSQ
-310 AQITQIEEY
+310 AQITSIEEY

-338 EINEEDNSVSLLF
+338 EVSEDANNVSLIF

-385 GAWASDNLIEGSK
+385 GAWASDNLIENSK
-398 VRLERLGFFKE
+398 IRLERLGFFKE
-409 VNVETIPVP
+409 VEVETIPVP
-418 GTEDQVDIEFTVEEE
+418 GTEDQVDIEYTVEEE
-433 STSSVGGSI
+433 STSSIGGSI

-452 LNLSD
+452 LNLAD
-457 NNYLGTGNRFIF
+457 NNFLGTGNRFNL
-469 GINKSIYQESYNIS
+469 GVSKSIYQEAYNIT

-507 GEYNVANYL
+507 GEYNIANYL
-516 TNSQGLGVQFGYPIS
+516 TNSMGAGVQFGYPIS
-531 DTQRIGLNLNFD
+531 DTQRVGLNLNFD
-543 NTDIDPGSLPSREI
+543 NTDIDSGSLPAREI
-557 ADFLESEG
+557 ADFLASEG

-591 ASTDVML
+591 SSTDLML
-598 QATIPGSDLTYYKAN
+598 QVTIPGSDLTYYKTN

-620 PIGFA
+620 PLGFS
-625 NLVFGFDGELGYIG
+625 NLVFGFDGEIGYIG
-639 AYGDTKKTPF
+639 TYGDTKKTPF
-649 FENFYSGGPKSIRG
+649 FENFYSGGPRSLRG

-674 PSPCYNFD
+674 PSPCYEFD
-682 PATEECPLIID
+682 PVTEECPLIID
-693 TDFDGTPDSIAQN
+693 TDFDGIPDAIAQN
-706 PYLYQQRRNPI
+706 PYAFQQIRDPI
-717 GGNFLIEGS
+717 GGNLLIEGS
-726 LQLIFKLPIIE
+726 LQLIFNLPMVE

-752 VFSTDCQDYQINC
+752 VFSTDCQSYQLNC
-765 YDASIDELRYSVG
+765 FEASLDELRYSVG

-798 NNGIYDK
+798 NDGIYDR

>member
-1 MIFQNFYKAQPQ
+1 MKKFAIF
-13 NMKNFVIT
+13 
-21 LLALFSISS
+21 FSIFVSLAVS
-30 VAFEEFL
+30 AFDDFL
-37 ITDIRIVGLQ
+37 ITDIRIIGLQ

-58 PVSVGDKMDQGKVSE
+58 PVSVGDTMTKEKISD

-78 FSTAQFNDIQI
+78 FSTGQFNDIQI
-89 AKDGSTLIISV
+89 AKDGNALILSV
-100 LERPSISKIELEGN
+100 LERPSVALIELEGN

-129 GIAEGQVYKRST
+129 GISQGQVYKRST

-153 ASQGRYGAGV
+153 SSQGRYGAGV
-163 EIETTDM
+163 EVETTPM
-170 PRNTLDLKI
+170 PRNTINLKI
-179 IIDEGKS
+179 IIDEGES
-186 AKIKK
+186 AAIKK

-196 NTLFSDEELMTGFEL
+196 NEIFSDDELMEGFEL
-211 KEGKWYSFLSNKNKY
+211 KEGKWYAFLSNKDKY
-226 SKEKLEGDIE
+226 SREKLEGDIE
-236 NLESFYLNRGYL
+236 NLESYYLDRGYL
-248 KFSIESSQVSVSKD
+248 KFSIESSQVSISKN
-262 KKDVYIT
+262 KEDVFIT
-269 LSVSEGIQYKV
+269 LSISEGAQYKID
-280 SDVNVIGEM
+280 DVNVIGDMPLNEEM
-289 PIDEKIYSPI
+289 YLPIME
-299 VNSQKGLIYSQ
+299 SQKDLIYSQ

-319 FVNLLGNEGY
+319 LVNLLGNEGY
-329 TFAEVTGNP
+329 TFAEVSGNP
-338 EINEEDNSVSLLF
+338 EINEDDQTVELLF
-351 LVQPGN
+351 VIQPGN
-357 RTYARKILFSG
+357 RTYARKIQFSG

-385 GAWASDNLIEGSK
+385 GAWASDNLIEASK

-409 VNVETIPVP
+409 VNVETIPVA
-418 GTEDQVDIEFTVEEE
+418 GSEDQVDIEFSVEEE

-457 NNYLGTGNRFIF
+457 NNFLGTGNRFIL
-469 GINKSIYQESYNIS
+469 GINKSIYQESYNVS

-492 GVSRGYSIYFRETDY
+492 GVSRGYSLYFRETDY
-507 GEYNVANYL
+507 GEFNVANYL
-516 TNSQGLGVQFGYPIS
+516 TNSQGAGVQFGYPIS

-543 NTDIDPGSLPSREI
+543 NTDIDAGSLPSREI
-557 ADFLESEG
+557 SDFLTSEG
-565 TVFDVL
+565 TIFDVL

-591 ASTDVML
+591 SSTDVML
-598 QATIPGSDLTYYKAN
+598 QATIPGSDLTYYKTN

-625 NLVFGFDGELGYIG
+625 NLVFGFTGELGYIDT
-639 AYGDTKKTPF
+639 YGDTKKTPF
-649 FENFYSGGPKSIRG
+649 FENFYSGGPRSIRG

-674 PSPCYNFD
+674 PSPCYNFN
-682 PATEECPLIID
+682 PVTEECPLLID
-693 TDFDGTPDSIAQN
+693 TDFDGTPDSIGQN
-706 PYLYQQRRNPI
+706 PYVYQQARDPI
-717 GGNFLIEGS
+717 GGNFLVEGS

-765 YDASIDELRYSVG
+765 FEPSVDELRYSIG

-798 NNGIYDK
+798 NDGPFDK

>member
-1 MIFQNFYKAQPQ
+1 
-13 NMKNFVIT
+13 MKKIALYT
-21 LLALFSISS
+21 LAFISLYTS
-30 VAFEEFL
+30 AFDEFL
-37 ITDIRIVGLQ
+37 ITDIRIIGLQ

-58 PVSVGDKMDQGKVSE
+58 PVSVGDKMSQAKARE
-73 ITRAL
+73 ISKAL
-78 FSTAQFNDIQI
+78 FATAQFNDIQI
-89 AKDGSTLIISV
+89 AKDGNALIISL
-100 LERPSISKIELEGN
+100 LERPSISSIELEGN

-153 ASQGRYGAGV
+153 SSQGRYGANV
-163 EIETTDM
+163 NIETEDR
-170 PRNTLDLKI
+170 PRNTLALKI

-196 NTLFSDEELMTGFEL
+196 NNLFTDEELMTGFEL
-211 KEGKWYSFLSNKNKY
+211 QEGKWYAFLSNKDKY

-236 NLESFYLNRGYL
+236 NLESFYLDRGYL
-248 KFSIESSQVSVSKD
+248 KFSIESSQVSVSKN
-262 KKDVYIT
+262 KEDVFIT
-269 LSVSEGIQYKV
+269 LSISEGDQYKIDDV
-280 SDVNVIGEM
+280 SVIGEM
-289 PIDEKIYSPI
+289 PLDEAIYNPI
-299 VNSQKGLIYSQ
+299 VESQKNKIYSQ

-329 TFAEVTGNP
+329 TFAEVSGNP
-338 EINEEDNSVSLLF
+338 EIDQENKTVSLLF

-357 RTYARKILFSG
+357 RTYARKILFAG

-442 GYSDFGMNLG
+442 GYSDFGMNIG

-457 NNYLGTGNRFIF
+457 NNYLGSGNRFIF
-469 GINKSIYQESYNIS
+469 GINKSIYQESYNVS

-507 GEYNVANYL
+507 GEYNIANYL

-531 DTQRIGLNLNFD
+531 DTQRIGLNVNFD
-543 NTDIDPGSLPSREI
+543 NTDIDSGSLPSREI
-557 ADFLESEG
+557 SDFLSSEG
-565 TVFDVL
+565 NVFDVL
-571 KAQAVWSRITLN
+571 KAQAVWSRVTLN

-591 ASTDVML
+591 SSTDVML
-598 QATIPGSDLTYYKAN
+598 QVTVPGSDLTYYKTN
-613 IRQKFYR
+613 LRQKFYR
-620 PIGFA
+620 PLGFS

-639 AYGDTKKTPF
+639 AYGDTEKTPF
-649 FENFYSGGPKSIRG
+649 FENFYSGGPRSIRG

-674 PSPCYNFD
+674 PSPCYDFD
-682 PATEECPLIID
+682 PVTEECPLIVD
-693 TDFDGTPDSIAQN
+693 SDFDGTPDSIAQN
-706 PYLYQQRRNPI
+706 PYLYQQRRDPI
-717 GGNFLIEGS
+717 GGNLLIEGS
-726 LQLIFKLPIIE
+726 LQLIFKLPMIE

-765 YDASIDELRYSVG
+765 FEPSVDELRYSIG

-798 NNGIYDK
+798 NDGIYDR

>member
-1 MIFQNFYKAQPQ
+1 
-13 NMKNFVIT
+13 MKKLILLCMVFVSFAT
-21 LLALFSISS
+21 T
-30 VAFEEFL
+30 AFDEFL

-58 PVSVGDKMDQGKVSE
+58 PVNVGDKMNQGKVSE
-73 ITRAL
+73 ITKAL
-78 FSTAQFNDIQI
+78 FSTAQFNDIQVG
-89 AKDGSTLIISV
+89 KDGNALIISV
-100 LERPSISKIELEGN
+100 LERPSISSIELDGN
-114 KALKSEDLLKGLEGA
+114 KALKSEDLLQGLEGA

-163 EIETTDM
+163 EIETINK
-170 PRNTLDLKI
+170 PRNTIELKI

-196 NTLFSDEELMTGFEL
+196 NEIFSDSDLMEGFEL
-211 KEGKWYSFLSNKNKY
+211 QEGKWYSFLSNKDKY
-226 SKEKLEGDIE
+226 SKEKLKGDIE

-262 KKDVYIT
+262 KKDVFIT
-269 LSVSEGIQYKV
+269 LSISEGEQYTV
-280 SDVNVIGEM
+280 DQVNVIGEM
-289 PIDEKIYSPI
+289 PIDEKLYTPI
-299 VNSQKGLIYSQ
+299 LDGLKNQIYSQ
-310 AQITQIEEY
+310 AQITSIEEY
-319 FVNLLGNEGY
+319 LVNYLGNEGY

-338 EINEEDNSVSLLF
+338 EIRADDNKVSLIF

-409 VNVETIPVP
+409 VAVETIPVP

-433 STSSVGGSI
+433 STSSIGGSI

-457 NNYLGTGNRFIF
+457 NNFLGTGNRFNLA
-469 GINKSIYQESYNIS
+469 INKSVYQEAYNVS

-492 GVSRGYSIYFRETDY
+492 GVSRGYSIYYRVTDY

-516 TNSQGLGVQFGYPIS
+516 TNSMGGGVQFGYPIT
-531 DTQRIGLNLNFD
+531 DTTRIGLNLNID

-557 ADFLESEG
+557 ADFLASEG

-571 KAQAVWSRITLN
+571 KAQAVWSRMTLN

-591 ASTDVML
+591 SSTDVML
-598 QATIPGSDLTYYKAN
+598 QLTVPGSDLSYYKADLK
-613 IRQKFYR
+613 QKFYR
-620 PIGFA
+620 PLGFA
-625 NLVFGFDGELGYIG
+625 NLVFGFNGELGYIG
-639 AYGDTKKTPF
+639 TYGDTEKTPF
-649 FENFYSGGPKSIRG
+649 FENFYSGGPRSIRG

-674 PSPCYNFD
+674 PAPCYEFD
-682 PATEECPLIID
+682 AKTGECPLIID
-693 TDFDGTPDSIAQN
+693 TDFDGIPDSIAQN
-706 PYLYQQRRNPI
+706 PYGYQQLRDPI

-726 LQLIFKLPIIE
+726 LQLIFKLPMIE
-737 DQRSMRSAFFLDFGN
+737 DQRSMRSAFFVDFGN
-752 VFSTDCQDYQINC
+752 VFSTDCQSYQINC
-765 YDASIDELRYSVG
+765 YEASFDEMKYSVG

-798 NNGIYDK
+798 NDGIYDR

>member
-1 MIFQNFYKAQPQ
+1 
-13 NMKNFVIT
+13 MKNIALYF
-21 LLALFSISS
+21 LAFLSLSAS
-30 VAFEEFL
+30 AFEEFL
-37 ITDIRIVGLQ
+37 ITDIRIIGLQ

-58 PVSVGDKMDQGKVSE
+58 PVSVGDKMNQSKVRE
-73 ITRAL
+73 ISKAL
-78 FSTAQFNDIQI
+78 FATAQFNDIQI
-89 AKDGSTLIISV
+89 AKDGNALIISL
-100 LERPSISKIELEGN
+100 LERPSISSIELEGN

-153 ASQGRYGAGV
+153 SSQGRYGASV
-163 EIETTDM
+163 NIETEDR
-170 PRNTLDLKI
+170 PRNTLALKI

-196 NTLFSDEELMTGFEL
+196 NNLFTDEELMTGFEL
-211 KEGKWYSFLSNKNKY
+211 QEGKWYTFLSNKDKY

-236 NLESFYLNRGYL
+236 NLESFYLDRGYL
-248 KFSIESSQVSVSKD
+248 KFSIESSQVSVSKN
-262 KKDVYIT
+262 KEDVFIT
-269 LSVSEGIQYKV
+269 LSISEGEQYKIDDV
-280 SDVNVIGEM
+280 SVIGEM
-289 PIDEKIYSPI
+289 PLDEAIYNPI
-299 VNSQKGLIYSQ
+299 VESQKNKIYSQ

-329 TFAEVTGNP
+329 TFAEVSGNP
-338 EINEEDNSVSLLF
+338 EINQENKTVSLLF

-357 RTYARKILFSG
+357 RTYARKILFAG

-442 GYSDFGMNLG
+442 GYSDFGMNIG

-457 NNYLGTGNRFIF
+457 NNYLGSGNRFIF

-507 GEYNVANYL
+507 GEYNIANYL

-531 DTQRIGLNLNFD
+531 DTQRIGLNVNFD
-543 NTDIDPGSLPSREI
+543 NTDIDSGSLPSREI
-557 ADFLESEG
+557 SDFLSSEG
-565 TVFDVL
+565 NVFDVL
-571 KAQAVWSRITLN
+571 KAQAVWSRVTLN

-591 ASTDVML
+591 SSTDVML
-598 QATIPGSDLTYYKAN
+598 QVTVPGSDLTYYKTN
-613 IRQKFYR
+613 LRQKFYR
-620 PIGFA
+620 PLGFS

-639 AYGDTKKTPF
+639 AYGDTEKTPF
-649 FENFYSGGPKSIRG
+649 FENFYSGGPRSIRG

-674 PSPCYNFD
+674 PSPCYDFD
-682 PATEECPLIID
+682 PVTEECPLIVD
-693 TDFDGTPDSIAQN
+693 SDFDGTPDSIAQN
-706 PYLYQQRRNPI
+706 PYLYQQRRDPI
-717 GGNFLIEGS
+717 GGNLLIEGS
-726 LQLIFKLPIIE
+726 LQLIFKLPMIE

-765 YDASIDELRYSVG
+765 FEPSVDELRYSIG

-798 NNGIYDK
+798 NDGIYDR

>member
-1 MIFQNFYKAQPQ
+1 
-13 NMKNFVIT
+13 MKNIALYF
-21 LLALFSISS
+21 LAFISLS
-30 VAFEEFL
+30 ASAFEEFL
-37 ITDIRIVGLQ
+37 ITDIRIIGLQ

-58 PVSVGDKMDQGKVSE
+58 PVSVGDKMNQSKVRE
-73 ITRAL
+73 ISKAL
-78 FSTAQFNDIQI
+78 FATAQFNDIQI
-89 AKDGSTLIISV
+89 AKDGNALIISL
-100 LERPSISKIELEGN
+100 LERPSISSIELEGN

-153 ASQGRYGAGV
+153 SSQGRYGASV
-163 EIETTDM
+163 EIETEDR
-170 PRNTLDLKI
+170 PRNTLALKI

-196 NTLFSDEELMTGFEL
+196 NNLFTDEELMTEFEL
-211 KEGKWYSFLSNKNKY
+211 QEGKWYTFLSNKDKY

-236 NLESFYLNRGYL
+236 SLESFYLDRGYL
-248 KFSIESSQVSVSKD
+248 KFSIESSQVSVSKN
-262 KKDVYIT
+262 KEDVFIT
-269 LSVSEGIQYKV
+269 LSISEGEQYKIDDV
-280 SDVNVIGEM
+280 SVIGEM
-289 PIDEKIYSPI
+289 PLDEALYNPI
-299 VNSQKGLIYSQ
+299 VESQKGKIYSQ

-329 TFAEVTGNP
+329 TFAEVSGNP
-338 EINEEDNSVSLLF
+338 EINQENKTVSLLF

-357 RTYARKILFSG
+357 RTYARKIIFAG

-442 GYSDFGMNLG
+442 GYSDFGMNIG

-457 NNYLGTGNRFIF
+457 NNYLGSGNRFIF

-492 GVSRGYSIYFRETDY
+492 GVSRGYSVYFRETDY
-507 GEYNVANYL
+507 GEYNIANYL

-543 NTDIDPGSLPSREI
+543 NTDIESGSLPSREI
-557 ADFLESEG
+557 SDFLSSEG
-565 TVFDVL
+565 SVFDVL

-583 RGMFPTYG
+583 RGLFPTYG
-591 ASTDVML
+591 SSTDVML
-598 QATIPGSDLTYYKAN
+598 QATIPGSDLTYYKTN
-613 IRQKFYR
+613 LRQKFYR
-620 PIGFA
+620 PLGFS
-625 NLVFGFDGELGYIG
+625 NLVFGFDGELGYI
-639 AYGDTKKTPF
+639 APYGDTKKTPF
-649 FENFYSGGPKSIRG
+649 FENFYSGGPRSIRG

-674 PSPCYNFD
+674 PSPCYDFD
-682 PATEECPLIID
+682 PVTEECPLIVD
-693 TDFDGTPDSIAQN
+693 SDFDGTPDSIAQN
-706 PYLYQQRRNPI
+706 PYLFQQRRDPI
-717 GGNFLIEGS
+717 GGNLLIEGS
-726 LQLIFKLPIIE
+726 LQLIFKLPMIE

-752 VFSTDCQDYQINC
+752 VFSTDCQDYQVNC
-765 YDASIDELRYSVG
+765 FEPSVDELRYSLG

-798 NNGIYDK
+798 NDGIYDR

>member
-1 MIFQNFYKAQPQ
+1 
-13 NMKNFVIT
+13 MKKIALYF
-21 LLALFSISS
+21 LAFISLS
-30 VAFEEFL
+30 TSAFDEFL
-37 ITDIRIVGLQ
+37 ITDIRIIGLQ

-58 PVSVGDKMDQGKVSE
+58 PVSVGDKMSQAKVRE
-73 ITRAL
+73 ISKAL
-78 FSTAQFNDIQI
+78 FATAQFNDIQI
-89 AKDGSTLIISV
+89 AKDGNALIISL
-100 LERPSISKIELEGN
+100 LERPSISSIELEGN

-153 ASQGRYGAGV
+153 SSQGRYGASV
-163 EIETTDM
+163 NIETEDR
-170 PRNTLDLKI
+170 PRNTLALKI

-196 NTLFSDEELMTGFEL
+196 NKLFTDEELMTGFEL
-211 KEGKWYSFLSNKNKY
+211 QEGKWYTFLSNKDKY

-236 NLESFYLNRGYL
+236 NLESFYLDRGYL
-248 KFSIESSQVSVSKD
+248 KFSIESSQVSVSKN
-262 KKDVYIT
+262 KEDVFIT
-269 LSVSEGIQYKV
+269 LSISEGEQYKIDDV
-280 SDVNVIGEM
+280 SVIGDM
-289 PIDEKIYSPI
+289 PLDEALYNPI
-299 VNSQKGLIYSQ
+299 VNSQKNKIYSQ

-329 TFAEVTGNP
+329 TFAEVSGNP
-338 EINEEDNSVSLLF
+338 EINQENKTVSLLF

-433 STSSVGGSI
+433 STSSIGGSI
-442 GYSDFGMNLG
+442 GYSDFGMNIG

-457 NNYLGTGNRFIF
+457 NNYLGSGNRFIF
-469 GINKSIYQESYNIS
+469 GINKSIYQESYNVS

-507 GEYNVANYL
+507 GEYNIANYL

-531 DTQRIGLNLNFD
+531 DTQRIGLNVNFD
-543 NTDIDPGSLPSREI
+543 NTDIDSGSLPSREI
-557 ADFLESEG
+557 SDFLSSEG
-565 TVFDVL
+565 NVFDVL
-571 KAQAVWSRITLN
+571 KAQAVWSRVTLN

-591 ASTDVML
+591 SSTDVML
-598 QATIPGSDLTYYKAN
+598 QVTVPGSDLTYYKTN
-613 IRQKFYR
+613 LRQKFYR
-620 PIGFA
+620 PLGFS

-639 AYGDTKKTPF
+639 AYGDTEKTPF
-649 FENFYSGGPKSIRG
+649 FENFYSGGPRSIRG

-674 PSPCYNFD
+674 PSPCYDFD
-682 PATEECPLIID
+682 PVTEECPLIVD
-693 TDFDGTPDSIAQN
+693 SDFDGIPDSIAQN
-706 PYLYQQRRNPI
+706 PYLYQQRRDPI
-717 GGNFLIEGS
+717 GGNLLIEGS
-726 LQLIFKLPIIE
+726 LQLIFKLPMIE

-765 YDASIDELRYSVG
+765 FEPSVDELRYSIG

-798 NNGIYDK
+798 NDGIYDR